1 VKRKI
6 RSVRTWGPG
15 LLLVSPSILLIGF
28 FVYGLIGWSANIST
42 TNQNSRFERAAG
54 TAADAH
60 IGLANYGNLFSSPDF
75 IQSLKHLGILAV
87 FYIVGALFFGML
99 WALLLEKGVRGEALF
114 RNVYLFPMAV
124 SMFAS
129 GVVWNWLLNSDT
141 GKSASGLNQ
150 LFDMVGLGFLKNHWW
165 VSSPTWGIAAIA
177 LPAIW
182 QLSGYIM
189 ALFLAGFR
197 GIPADLREAAR
208 IDGATEFQ
216 LYRHVL
222 FPQLSPIALSALI
235 ILGHMSLKMF
245 DIIMAISGEK
255 NVYTSVPMVTMWTLT
270 GQQDFARAA
279 AVAIILLVFVG
290 FLVVPYLVHT
300 SRQEKNT

>member
-1 VKRKI
+1 MRKM
-6 RSVRTWGPG
+6 RGVRTWGPG
-15 LLLVSPSILLIGF
+15 LLMVSPSIVLIGF
-28 FVYGLIGWSANIST
+28 FVYGLIGWSLNIST
-42 TNQNSRFERAAG
+42 TNQNSRFERVPG
-54 TAADAH
+54 TSPDAH
-60 IGLANYGNLFSSPDF
+60 IGLGNYATLFGDPAF
-75 IQSLKHLGILAV
+75 IQSLKHLFILAIV
-87 FYIVGALFFGML
+87 YIIGALFFGML

-141 GKSASGLNQ
+141 GKGASGLNQ
-150 LFDMVGLGFLKNHWW
+150 LFDMMGLGFLKNHWW

-197 GIPADLREAAR
+197 GIPVELREAAR
-208 IDGATEFQ
+208 IDGASEYQ

-255 NVYTSVPMVTMWTLT
+255 NVYTNVPMVNMWTLT
-270 GQQDFARAA
+270 GQQDFALAA
-279 AVAIILLVFVG
+279 AVAMILLVLVA
-290 FLVVPYLVHT
+290 FLVVPYLVHNA
-300 SRQEKNT
+300 RQERNS

>member
-1 VKRKI
+1 MKRKI

-54 TAADAH
+54 TSPDAH
-60 IGLANYGNLFSSPDF
+60 IGLGNYTTLFGSPDF
-75 IQSLKHLGILAV
+75 IASLKHLGILAV

-99 WALLLEKGVRGEALF
+99 WALLLEKGVRAEGLF
-114 RNVYLFPMAV
+114 RAVYLFPMAA

-141 GKSASGLNQ
+141 GAGASGLNQ
-150 LFDMVGLGFLKNHWW
+150 LFEMVGLGFLKNHWW

-177 LPAIW
+177 IPAVW

>member
-1 VKRKI
+1 MAGGPLSEWLPVLHRLPFKVRKRADGVNRKM

-15 LLLVSPSILLIGF
+15 LLLVSPSIILIGF

-60 IGLANYGNLFSSPDF
+60 IGFSNYSNLFGSADF

-87 FYIVGALFFGML
+87 IYIVGALFFGML
-99 WALLLEKGVRGEALF
+99 WALLLEKGVRAEGLF
-114 RNVYLFPMAV
+114 RTVYLFPMAV

-141 GKSASGLNQ
+141 GAGASGLSQ
-150 LFDMVGLGFLKNHWW
+150 LFEMMGLGFLKNHWW
-165 VSSPTWGIAAIA
+165 VSDP
-177 LPAIW
+177 
-182 QLSGYIM
+182 
-189 ALFLAGFR
+189 
-197 GIPADLREAAR
+197 
-208 IDGATEFQ
+208 IDGASEYK
-216 LYRHVL
+216 LYRYVL

-270 GQQDFARAA
+270 GQQDFAKAA
-279 AVAIILLVFVG
+279 AVAMILLVFVAL
-290 FLVVPYLVHT
+290 LVVPYLVHNA
-300 SRQEKNT
+300 RQEKNT

>member
-1 VKRKI
+1 M
-6 RSVRTWGPG
+6 RSLRTWGPG

-28 FVYGLIGWSANIST
+28 FVYGLIGWSVNIST
-42 TNQNSRFERAAG
+42 TNSNSRFERVAG
-54 TAADAH
+54 ATQDAH
-60 IGLANYGNLFSSPDF
+60 IGFSNYSTLFGSPDF
-75 IQSLKHLGILAV
+75 ILSLKHLGILAV
-87 FYIVGALFFGML
+87 VYIVGSMFFGML
-99 WALLLEKGVRGEALF
+99 WALLLEKGVRGESLF
-114 RNVYLFPMAV
+114 RSVYLFPMAV

-141 GKSASGLNQ
+141 GKSATGLNQ
-150 LFDMVGLGFLKNHWW
+150 LFDVVGLGFLKNHWW

-177 LPAIW
+177 MPAIW

-197 GIPADLREAAR
+197 GIPGDLREAAR
-208 IDGATEFQ
+208 IDGASEFQ

-279 AVAIILLVFVG
+279 AVAIILLVLVAL
-290 FLVVPYLVHT
+290 LVVPYLVHN
-300 SRQEKNT
+300 SRQEKNA

>member
-1 VKRKI
+1 M
-6 RSVRTWGPG
+6 RSLRTWGPG
-15 LLLVSPSILLIGF
+15 LLLVSPSIVLIGF
-28 FVYGLIGWSANIST
+28 FVYGLIGWSVNIST
-42 TNQNSRFERAAG
+42 TNSNSRFERVAG
-54 TAADAH
+54 VAQDAH
-60 IGLANYGNLFSSPDF
+60 IGLSNYTTLFGSPDF
-75 IQSLKHLGILAV
+75 IRSLQHLGILAV
-87 FYIVGALFFGML
+87 VYIVGALFFGML
-99 WALLLEKGVRGEALF
+99 WALLLEKGVRAEGLF
-114 RNVYLFPMAV
+114 RAVYLFPMAV

-141 GKSASGLNQ
+141 GEGATGLNQ
-150 LFDMVGLGFLKNHWW
+150 LFDMAGLGFLKNQWW
-165 VSSPTWGIAAIA
+165 VASPTWGIAAIA

-197 GIPADLREAAR
+197 GIPDDLREAAR
-208 IDGATEFQ
+208 IDGASEFQ

-279 AVAIILLVFVG
+279 AVAIILLVLVA

-300 SRQEKNT
+300 SRQEKNA

>member
-1 VKRKI
+1 M
-6 RSVRTWGPG
+6 RSLRTWGPG

-28 FVYGLIGWSANIST
+28 FVYGLIGWSVNIST
-42 TNQNSRFERAAG
+42 TNSNSRFERVAG
-54 TAADAH
+54 VAQDAH
-60 IGLANYGNLFSSPDF
+60 IGFSNYATLFASTDF

-87 FYIVGALFFGML
+87 VYIIGSLFFGML
-99 WALLLEKGVRGEALF
+99 WALLLEKGVRAEGLF
-114 RNVYLFPMAV
+114 RAVYLFPMAV

-141 GKSASGLNQ
+141 GKTATGLNQ
-150 LFDMVGLGFLKNHWW
+150 LFDFAGLGFLKNHWW

-177 LPAIW
+177 MPAIW

-197 GIPADLREAAR
+197 GIPGDLREAAR

-279 AVAIILLVFVG
+279 AVAIILLVLVAL
-290 FLVVPYLVHT
+290 LVVPYLVHT
-300 SRQEKNT
+300 SRQEKNA

>member
-1 VKRKI
+1 M

-15 LLLVSPSILLIGF
+15 LLLVSPSIVLIGF

-42 TNQNSRFERAAG
+42 TNQNSRFERAPG
-54 TAADAH
+54 TSPDNH
-60 IGLANYGNLFSSPDF
+60 IGLGNYTALFTDPAF
-75 IQSLKHLGILAV
+75 IQSLKHLGILAAV
-87 FYIVGALFFGML
+87 YIVGALFFGML

-141 GKSASGLNQ
+141 GKGASGLNQ
-150 LFDMVGLGFLKNHWW
+150 LFEMMGLGFLKNHWW
-165 VSSPTWGIAAIA
+165 VASPTWGIAAIA

-197 GIPADLREAAR
+197 GIPGELREAAR
-208 IDGATEFQ
+208 IDGATEYQ

-255 NVYTSVPMVTMWTLT
+255 NVYTNVPMVTMWTLT

-279 AVAIILLVFVG
+279 AVAMILLVLVAL
-290 FLVVPYLVHT
+290 LVVPYLVYNA
-300 SRQEKNT
+300 RQEKNS

>member
-1 VKRKI
+1 M
-6 RSVRTWGPG
+6 RSARTWGPG
-15 LLLVSPSILLIGF
+15 LLLVSPSILLIAF

-42 TNQNSRFERAAG
+42 TNQNSRFERAPG
-54 TAADAH
+54 TSPDAH
-60 IGLANYGNLFSSPDF
+60 IGLGNYTNLFANQDF

-87 FYIVGALFFGML
+87 VYIVGALFFGML
-99 WALLLEKGVRGEALF
+99 WALLLEKGVRAEGVF
-114 RNVYLFPMAV
+114 RAVYLFPMAV

-141 GKSASGLNQ
+141 GKGASGLNQ
-150 LFDMVGLGFLKNHWW
+150 LFEMAGLGFLKNHWW

-177 LPAIW
+177 IPAVW

-208 IDGATEFQ
+208 IDGASEFQ

-279 AVAIILLVFVG
+279 AVAIVLLVLVG
-290 FLVVPYLVHT
+290 LLVVPYLVHT
-300 SRQEKNT
+300 SRQEKNS

>member
-1 VKRKI
+1 MRT
-6 RSVRTWGPG
+6 VRTWGPG

-28 FVYGLIGWSANIST
+28 FVYGLIGWSVNIST
-42 TNQNSRFERAAG
+42 TNQNSRFERAPG

-60 IGLANYGNLFSSPDF
+60 IGLENYSTLFGSADF
-75 IQSLKHLGILAV
+75 IQSLRHLGILAV
-87 FYIVGALFFGML
+87 VYIVGALFFGML
-99 WALLLEKGVRGEALF
+99 WALLLEKGVRAEGLF
-114 RNVYLFPMAV
+114 RAVYLFPMAV

-141 GKSASGLNQ
+141 GQGASGLNQ
-150 LFDMVGLGFLKNHWW
+150 LFEMAGLGFLKNQWW

-177 LPAIW
+177 IPAVW

-208 IDGATEFQ
+208 IDGASEFQ

-279 AVAIILLVFVG
+279 AVAIILLVLVG
-290 FLVVPYLVHT
+290 FLIVPYLLHT
-300 SRQEKNT
+300 SRQEKSS

>member
-1 VKRKI
+1 MQ
-6 RSVRTWGPG
+6 SVRTWGPG
-15 LLLVSPSILLIGF
+15 LLLVSPSIVLIAF
-28 FVYGLIGWSANIST
+28 FVYGLIGWSVNIST

-54 TAADAH
+54 TVADAH
-60 IGLANYGNLFSSPDF
+60 IGLGNYTALFGSPDF
-75 IQSLKHLGILAV
+75 IQSLRHLGILAV

-99 WALLLEKGVRGEALF
+99 WALLLEKGVRAEGLF
-114 RNVYLFPMAV
+114 RAVYLFPMAV

-141 GKSASGLNQ
+141 GQGASGLNQ
-150 LFDMVGLGFLKNHWW
+150 LFEMAGLGFLKNHWW

-177 LPAIW
+177 IPAVW

-208 IDGATEFQ
+208 IDGASEFQ

-300 SRQEKNT
+300 SRQEKSS

>member
-1 VKRKI
+1 MRRKI
-6 RSVRTWGPG
+6 RYWGPG
-15 LLLVSPSILLIGF
+15 LLLVSPSILLIAF
-28 FVYGLIGWSANIST
+28 FVYGLIAWSVNISL
-42 TNQNSRFERAAG
+42 TNQNSRFERVPG
-54 TAADAH
+54 VDQNAH
-60 IGLANYGNLFSSPDF
+60 VGLANYKSLFSDPDF
-75 IQSLKHLGILAV
+75 IRSLQHLFILAAV
-87 FYIVGALFFGML
+87 YIAGSLFFGLL
-99 WALLLEKGVRGEALF
+99 WALLLEKGVKAEGMF
-114 RNVYLFPMAV
+114 RAVYLFPMAV

-141 GKSASGLNQ
+141 GKGAIGLNQ
-150 LFDMVGLGFLKNHWW
+150 LFDMMGLGFLKNQWW

-177 LPAIW
+177 LPAMW

-197 GIPADLREAAR
+197 GIPHDLREAAR
-208 IDGATEFQ
+208 IDGASEFQ

-270 GQQDFARAA
+270 GQQDFAKAA
-279 AVAIILLVFVG
+279 AVAIILLVLVAM
-290 FLVVPYLVHT
+290 LVVPYLIYNA
-300 SRQEKNT
+300 RQEKGS

>member
-1 VKRKI
+1 MA
-6 RSVRTWGPG
+6 SVRTWGPG
-15 LLLVSPSILLIGF
+15 LLMVSPSILLIGF
-28 FVYGLIGWSANIST
+28 FVYGLIGWSLNIST
-42 TNQNSRFERAAG
+42 TNQNSRFERAPG
-54 TAADAH
+54 TSPDAH
-60 IGLANYGNLFSSPDF
+60 IGLGNYATLFSDPSF
-75 IQSLKHLGILAV
+75 IASLKHLGILAV
-87 FYIVGALFFGML
+87 VYIVGALFFGML

-141 GKSASGLNQ
+141 GKGASGLNQ

-197 GIPADLREAAR
+197 GIPSELREAAR
-208 IDGATEFQ
+208 IDGASEFQ
-216 LYRHVL
+216 LYRLVL

-255 NVYTSVPMVTMWTLT
+255 NVYTNVPMVNMWTLT

-279 AVAIILLVFVG
+279 AVAIILLILVAL
-290 FLVVPYLVHT
+290 LVVPYLLHT
-300 SRQEKNT
+300 SRQEKNA

>member
-1 VKRKI
+1 M
-6 RSVRTWGPG
+6 S
-15 LLLVSPSILLIGF
+15 SITG
-28 FVYGLIGWSANIST
+28 S
-42 TNQNSRFERAAG
+42 
-54 TAADAH
+54 
-60 IGLANYGNLFSSPDF
+60 
-75 IQSLKHLGILAV
+75 
-87 FYIVGALFFGML
+87 LFFGMR
-99 WALLLEKGVRGEALF
+99 WALLLEKGVRGEGLF
-114 RNVYLFPMAV
+114 RAVYLFPMAV

-141 GKSASGLNQ
+141 GASASGLNQ
-150 LFDMVGLGFLKNHWW
+150 LFDMVGLDFLKNHWW
-165 VSSPTWGIAAIA
+165 VSSSTWGIAAIA
-177 LPAIW
+177 MPAIW

-197 GIPADLREAAR
+197 GIPGDLREAAR
-208 IDGATEFQ
+208 IDGASEFQ

-245 DIIMAISGEK
+245 DIIMAISGAK
-255 NVYTSVPMVTMWTLT
+255 NVYTSVPMVNMWTLA

-279 AVAIILLVFVG
+279 AVAIILLVFVA

-300 SRQEKNT
+300 ARQEKNA

>member
-1 VKRKI
+1 VKRKL
-6 RSVRTWGPG
+6 RTARTWGPG

-42 TNQNSRFERAAG
+42 TNQNSRFERAPG
-54 TAADAH
+54 TSPDAH
-60 IGLANYGNLFSSPDF
+60 IGLGNYTTLFGSPDF
-75 IQSLKHLGILAV
+75 IQSLRHLGILAAV
-87 FYIVGALFFGML
+87 YIVGALFFGML
-99 WALLLEKGVRGEALF
+99 WALLLEKGVHAEGLF
-114 RNVYLFPMAV
+114 RAVYLFPMAV

-141 GKSASGLNQ
+141 GTGASGLNQ
-150 LFDMVGLGFLKNHWW
+150 LFDMAGLGFLKNHWW

-177 LPAIW
+177 IPAVW

-197 GIPADLREAAR
+197 GIPGDLREAAR
-208 IDGATEFQ
+208 IDGASEFQ

-279 AVAIILLVFVG
+279 AVAIILLVLVG

-300 SRQEKNT
+300 SRQEKNS

>member
-1 VKRKI
+1 M
-6 RSVRTWGPG
+6 RSLSTWGPG

-28 FVYGLIGWSANIST
+28 FVYGLIGWSVNIST
-42 TNQNSRFERAAG
+42 TNSNSRFERVAGAAQ
-54 TAADAH
+54 DAH
-60 IGLANYGNLFSSPDF
+60 IGFSNYSTLFGSPDF
-75 IQSLKHLGILAV
+75 ILSLKHLGILAV
-87 FYIVGALFFGML
+87 VYIVGSMFFGML
-99 WALLLEKGVRGEALF
+99 WALLLEKGVRGESLF
-114 RNVYLFPMAV
+114 RSVYLFPMAV

-141 GKSASGLNQ
+141 GKSATGLNQ
-150 LFDMVGLGFLKNHWW
+150 LFDVVGLGFLKNHWW

-177 LPAIW
+177 MPAIW

-197 GIPADLREAAR
+197 GIPGDLREAAR
-208 IDGATEFQ
+208 IDGASEFQ

-279 AVAIILLVFVG
+279 AVAIILLVLVAL
-290 FLVVPYLVHT
+290 LVVPYLVHN
-300 SRQEKNT
+300 SRQEKNA

>member
-1 VKRKI
+1 
-6 RSVRTWGPG
+6 
-15 LLLVSPSILLIGF
+15 VSPSILLIGF
-28 FVYGLIGWSANIST
+28 FVYGLIGWSVNIST
-42 TNQNSRFERAAG
+42 TNSNSRFERVAGAAQ
-54 TAADAH
+54 DAH
-60 IGLANYGNLFSSPDF
+60 IGFSNYSTLFGSPDF
-75 IQSLKHLGILAV
+75 ILSLKHLGILAV
-87 FYIVGALFFGML
+87 VYIVGSMFFGML
-99 WALLLEKGVRGEALF
+99 WALLLEKGVRGESLF
-114 RNVYLFPMAV
+114 RSVYLFPMAV

-141 GKSASGLNQ
+141 GKSATGLNQ
-150 LFDMVGLGFLKNHWW
+150 LFDVVGLGFLKNHWW

-177 LPAIW
+177 MPAIW

-197 GIPADLREAAR
+197 GIPGDLREAAR
-208 IDGATEFQ
+208 IDGASEFQ

-279 AVAIILLVFVG
+279 AVAIILLVLVAL
-290 FLVVPYLVHT
+290 LVVPYLVHN
-300 SRQEKNT
+300 SRQEKNA

>member
-1 VKRKI
+1 
-6 RSVRTWGPG
+6 
-15 LLLVSPSILLIGF
+15 
-28 FVYGLIGWSANIST
+28 
-42 TNQNSRFERAAG
+42 
-54 TAADAH
+54 
-60 IGLANYGNLFSSPDF
+60 
-75 IQSLKHLGILAV
+75 
-87 FYIVGALFFGML
+87 ML
-99 WALLLEKGVRGEALF
+99 WALLLEKGVRAEGLF
-114 RNVYLFPMAV
+114 RTVYLFPMAV

-150 LFDMVGLGFLKNHWW
+150 LFDMVGLGFLKSHWW
-165 VSSPTWGIAAIA
+165 VASPTWGIAAIA
-177 LPAIW
+177 MPAIW

-197 GIPADLREAAR
+197 GIPAELREAAR
-208 IDGATEFQ
+208 IDGASEYQ

-255 NVYTSVPMVTMWTLT
+255 NVYTNVPMVTMWTLT

-279 AVAIILLVFVG
+279 AVAMILLVLVAL
-290 FLVVPYLVHT
+290 LVVPYLVYNA
-300 SRQEKNT
+300 RQEKNS

>member
-1 VKRKI
+1 
-6 RSVRTWGPG
+6 
-15 LLLVSPSILLIGF
+15 
-28 FVYGLIGWSANIST
+28 
-42 TNQNSRFERAAG
+42 
-54 TAADAH
+54 
-60 IGLANYGNLFSSPDF
+60 LFSDPAF

-87 FYIVGALFFGML
+87 VYIVGALFFGML
-99 WALLLEKGVRGEALF
+99 WALLLEKGVHGEGVF
-114 RNVYLFPMAV
+114 RTVYLFPMAV

-141 GKSASGLNQ
+141 GKGASGLTQ
-150 LFDMVGLGFLKNHWW
+150 LFNMVGLGFLKNHWW

-197 GIPADLREAAR
+197 GIPVELREAAR
-208 IDGATEFQ
+208 IDGASEYQ
-216 LYRHVL
+216 LYRFVL
-222 FPQLSPIALSALI
+222 FPRLSPIALSALN

-245 DIIMAISGEK
+245 DIIMAISGGK
-255 NVYTSVPMVTMWTLT
+255 NVYTNVPMVNMWTLT

-279 AVAIILLVFVG
+279 AVAMILLVLVTL
-290 FLVVPYLVHT
+290 LVVPYLVHNA
-300 SRQEKNT
+300 RQERNT

>member
-1 VKRKI
+1 M
-6 RSVRTWGPG
+6 RSVRTWWPG
-15 LLLVSPSILLIGF
+15 LLLVSPSIVLIGF
-28 FVYGLIGWSANIST
+28 FVYGLIGWSVNIST
-42 TNQNSRFERAAG
+42 TNSNSRFERVAGAAQ
-54 TAADAH
+54 DAH
-60 IGLANYGNLFSSPDF
+60 IGFSNYSTLFGSPDF
-75 IQSLKHLGILAV
+75 ILSLKHLGILAV
-87 FYIVGALFFGML
+87 VYIVGSMFFGML
-99 WALLLEKGVRGEALF
+99 WALLLEKGVRGESLF
-114 RNVYLFPMAV
+114 RSVYLFPMAV

-141 GKSASGLNQ
+141 GKSATGLNQ
-150 LFDMVGLGFLKNHWW
+150 LFDVVGLGFLKNHWW

-177 LPAIW
+177 MPAIW

-197 GIPADLREAAR
+197 GIPGDLREAAR
-208 IDGATEFQ
+208 IDGASEFQ

-279 AVAIILLVFVG
+279 AVAIILLVLVAL
-290 FLVVPYLVHT
+290 LVVPYLVHN
-300 SRQEKNT
+300 SRQEKNA

>member
-1 VKRKI
+1 M
-6 RSVRTWGPG
+6 RSLRTWGPG

-28 FVYGLIGWSANIST
+28 FVYGLIGWSVNIST
-42 TNQNSRFERAAG
+42 TNSNSRFERVAG
-54 TAADAH
+54 VAQDAH
-60 IGLANYGNLFSSPDF
+60 IGFSNYATLFGSTDF

-87 FYIVGALFFGML
+87 VYIIGSLFFGML
-99 WALLLEKGVRGEALF
+99 WALLLEKGVRAEGLF
-114 RNVYLFPMAV
+114 RAVYLFPMAV

-141 GKSASGLNQ
+141 GKTATGLNQ
-150 LFDMVGLGFLKNHWW
+150 LFDFAGLGFLKNHWW

-177 LPAIW
+177 MPAIW

-197 GIPADLREAAR
+197 GIPGDLREAAR

-279 AVAIILLVFVG
+279 AVAIILLVLVAL
-290 FLVVPYLVHT
+290 LVVPYLVHT
-300 SRQEKNT
+300 SRQEKNA

>member
-1 VKRKI
+1 M
-6 RSVRTWGPG
+6 
-15 LLLVSPSILLIGF
+15 
-28 FVYGLIGWSANIST
+28 
-42 TNQNSRFERAAG
+42 
-54 TAADAH
+54 
-60 IGLANYGNLFSSPDF
+60 
-75 IQSLKHLGILAV
+75 
-87 FYIVGALFFGML
+87 FFGML
-99 WALLLEKGVRGEALF
+99 WALLLEKGVRGESLF
-114 RNVYLFPMAV
+114 RSVYLFPMAV

-141 GKSASGLNQ
+141 GKSATGLNQ
-150 LFDMVGLGFLKNHWW
+150 LFDVVGLGFLKNHWW

-177 LPAIW
+177 MPAIW

-197 GIPADLREAAR
+197 GIPGDLREAAR
-208 IDGATEFQ
+208 IDGASEFQ

-290 FLVVPYLVHT
+290 LLVVPYLAHT
-300 SRQEKNT
+300 SRQEKNA

>member
-1 VKRKI
+1 M

-15 LLLVSPSILLIGF
+15 LLMVSPSIVLIGF
-28 FVYGLIGWSANIST
+28 FVYGLIGWSLNIST
-42 TNQNSRFERAAG
+42 TNQNSRFERAPG
-54 TAADAH
+54 TSPDAH
-60 IGLANYGNLFSSPDF
+60 IGLANYTTLFSDPAF
-75 IQSLKHLGILAV
+75 IQSLKHLFILAIV
-87 FYIVGALFFGML
+87 YIIGALFFGML

-141 GKSASGLNQ
+141 GKGASGLNQ
-150 LFDMVGLGFLKNHWW
+150 LFEMVGLGFLKNHWW

-197 GIPADLREAAR
+197 GIPVELREAAR
-208 IDGATEFQ
+208 IDGASEFQ

-255 NVYTSVPMVTMWTLT
+255 NVYTNVPMVNMWTLT

-279 AVAIILLVFVG
+279 AVAMILLVLVA
-290 FLVVPYLVHT
+290 FLVVPYLVHNA
-300 SRQEKNT
+300 RQERNS

>member
-1 VKRKI
+1 M
-6 RSVRTWGPG
+6 RSLRTWGPG

-28 FVYGLIGWSANIST
+28 FVYGLIGWSVNIST
-42 TNQNSRFERAAG
+42 TNSNSRFERVAGAAQ
-54 TAADAH
+54 DAH
-60 IGLANYGNLFSSPDF
+60 IGFSNYSTLFGSPDF
-75 IQSLKHLGILAV
+75 ILSLKHLGILAV
-87 FYIVGALFFGML
+87 VYIVGSMFFGML
-99 WALLLEKGVRGEALF
+99 WALLLEKGVRGESLF
-114 RNVYLFPMAV
+114 RSVYLFPMAV

-141 GKSASGLNQ
+141 GKSATGLNQ
-150 LFDMVGLGFLKNHWW
+150 LFDVVGLGFLKNHWW

-177 LPAIW
+177 MPAIW

-197 GIPADLREAAR
+197 GIPGDLREAAR
-208 IDGATEFQ
+208 IDGASEFQ

-279 AVAIILLVFVG
+279 AVAIILLVLVAL
-290 FLVVPYLVHT
+290 LVVPYLVHN
-300 SRQEKNT
+300 SRQEKNA

>member
-1 VKRKI
+1 M
-6 RSVRTWGPG
+6 RSLRTWGPG

-28 FVYGLIGWSANIST
+28 FVYGLIGWSVNIST
-42 TNQNSRFERAAG
+42 TNSNSRFERVAGAAQ
-54 TAADAH
+54 DAH
-60 IGLANYGNLFSSPDF
+60 IGFSNYSTLFGSPDF
-75 IQSLKHLGILAV
+75 ILSLKHLGILAAV
-87 FYIVGALFFGML
+87 YIVGSMFFGML
-99 WALLLEKGVRGEALF
+99 WALLLEKGVRAEGLF
-114 RNVYLFPMAV
+114 RAVYLFPMAV

-141 GKSASGLNQ
+141 GKTATGLNQ
-150 LFDMVGLGFLKNHWW
+150 LFDMVGLGFLKSHWW

-177 LPAIW
+177 MPAIW

-197 GIPADLREAAR
+197 GIPGDLREAAR
-208 IDGATEFQ
+208 IDGASEFQ

-279 AVAIILLVFVG
+279 AVAIILLVLVAL
-290 FLVVPYLVHT
+290 LVVPYLVHN
-300 SRQEKNT
+300 SRQEKNA

>member
-1 VKRKI
+1 MKRKI

-28 FVYGLIGWSANIST
+28 FVYGLIGWSVNIST
-42 TNQNSRFERAAG
+42 TNSNSRFERVAGAAQ
-54 TAADAH
+54 DAH
-60 IGLANYGNLFSSPDF
+60 IGFSNYSTLFGSPDF
-75 IQSLKHLGILAV
+75 ILSLKHLGILAV
-87 FYIVGALFFGML
+87 VYIVGSMFFGML
-99 WALLLEKGVRGEALF
+99 WALLLEKGVRGESLF
-114 RNVYLFPMAV
+114 RSVYLFPMAV

-141 GKSASGLNQ
+141 GKSATGLNQ
-150 LFDMVGLGFLKNHWW
+150 LFDVVGLGFLKNHWW

-177 LPAIW
+177 MPAIW

-197 GIPADLREAAR
+197 GIPGDLREAAR
-208 IDGATEFQ
+208 IDGASEFQ

-279 AVAIILLVFVG
+279 AVAIILLVLVAL
-290 FLVVPYLVHT
+290 LVVPYLVHN
-300 SRQEKNT
+300 SRQEKNA

>member
-1 VKRKI
+1 M

-15 LLLVSPSILLIGF
+15 LLLVSPSIILIGF

-42 TNQNSRFERAAG
+42 TNQNSRFERVPG
-54 TAADAH
+54 TSPDDH
-60 IGLANYGNLFSSPDF
+60 IGLANYTALFTDPAF
-75 IQSLKHLGILAV
+75 IQSLKHLGILAAV
-87 FYIVGALFFGML
+87 YIVGALFFGML

-141 GKSASGLNQ
+141 GKGASGLNQ
-150 LFDMVGLGFLKNHWW
+150 LFEMMGVGFLKNEWW

-197 GIPADLREAAR
+197 GIPAELREAAR
-208 IDGATEFQ
+208 IDGATEYQ

-255 NVYTSVPMVTMWTLT
+255 NVYTNVPMVNMWTLT
-270 GQQDFARAA
+270 GQQDFALAA
-279 AVAIILLVFVG
+279 AVAMILLVLVA
-290 FLVVPYLVHT
+290 FLVVPYLVYNA
-300 SRQEKNT
+300 RQERHS